1 MEVVQIN
8 IDKITPLE
16 VLAHFNTPRKEQM
29 LKHLQQ
35 LTQQEITIQKFS
47 DIVAQKQFRVVKQSG
62 NGFVLVMVTDT
73 KENKR
78 YKFLY

>member
-1 MEVVQIN
+1 MEVIQIN
-8 IDKITPLE
+8 IDKITPLQILE
-16 VLAHFNTPRKEQM
+16 HFNNPRKEQM
-29 LKHLQQ
+29 LEYLQQ

-47 DIVAQKQFRVVKQSG
+47 DIFTPKQFRVVKQSG
-62 NGFVLVMVTDT
+62 NGFVLVMVSDT